1 MPDLGSRWILHSR
14 PRGGIKLR
22 VRLPLAA
29 IAATCLS
36 VGTVAP
42 LALAQA
48 DPDPAPASPTLID
61 RADELLE
68 EHLVAVLVAGLAL
81 TGYLGVLYLRPRWL
95 LKLPS
100 RDIALP
106 WTKWKVPL
114 TLVRPLKYRDR
125 VLDAWVAEHW
135 QTAQAEFLQ
144 LDTVKRKT
152 IHIPLPV
159 ELDDTTVELGPEHL
173 APTFKKKPA
182 LLLIT
187 GEGGAGKTSLAC
199 QIARWGLDRHLAKH
213 RLLPVLIETDLDDGT
228 TLLEAVRGQLTA
240 LTHQADPLPAEL
252 VEKLLHRQRILVIV
266 DHLSEMGATTRNK
279 IAPHL
284 ADFPAK
290 ALVITSRLKEQDRL
304 GSLPKTTLRPL
315 QIESKRLWLFMS
327 AYLKA
332 KGKQDL
338 FDYEEYSS
346 GGDRL
351 CRMTADKS
359 ITALLACLYIDHMIR
374 EREGAGGILPDSVPR
389 LMLSYLNQLN
399 SSIEAPNKRDD
410 QEVQRDAQAIA
421 WACVKPTYR
430 PNWIKKKEAVAA
442 LAQTGEVDSAKAR
455 LAYLETRLQFLQSP
469 DPGTD
474 TRIILDPL
482 AEYLAAAY
490 LVEHHCQQPDP
501 EAAWQD
507 FLNSVDQKLVKANE
521 TPEIVRGFLLAL
533 RDCCIDDAQNEG
545 IPPGLADQL
554 ARKAQIDPEELRQAQ
569 ETRRIRRLIF
579 DLSEPN
585 LKDRIRAAEELG
597 TYGAAARTAE
607 QNLVGML
614 ENRSQPPQ
622 ARQAAAETLGKLAI
636 GETALLA
643 LLNDPNEEAT
653 VRRSAAEA
661 LGAMNA
667 GQAQLQSLLYAAD
680 QPLTLRQGTARALRL
695 IGGENGAA
703 IPVLVVTLHQGQ
715 VTTQVQPIQVWQE
728 PLVDQLTL
736 DLVNIPGGEF
746 LMGSPP
752 DEVGRDIYQS
762 VYPDTVGKDVEAQ
775 HRVTVASFAMGQ
787 FPVTQAQW
795 RAVAALPRV
804 NREIDPDP
812 SNVKGDNRPVEQVSW
827 HEAVEFC
834 DRLSQHT
841 GRPYRLPS
849 EAEWEYACRAQ
860 TTTPFHFGDTL
871 SAELANYDG
880 NYTYGTGAKG
890 QYRQATTAVGQFGV
904 ANAFGLFDLHGN
916 VFEWCLD
923 HWHPSY
929 EGATTDGSAWV
940 TDGNEGRRIVRGGSW
955 DFYPGNCRS
964 ASRDY
969 LIPDLRYNSYG
980 FRVCCS
986 APRT

>member
-1 MPDLGSRWILHSR
+1 MVNFRSEVRS
-14 PRGGIKLR
+14 KLR
-22 VRLPLAA
+22 LHLVA

-61 RADELLE
+61 RTDELLE
-68 EHLVAVLVAGLAL
+68 EHWVAILMAGLAL
-81 TGYLGVLYLRPRWL
+81 TGYLGVLYLRPSWL

-100 RDIALP
+100 SDIALP

-125 VLDAWVAEHW
+125 VLDAWVADHW
-135 QTAQAEFLQ
+135 QAAQAEFLR

-159 ELDDTTVELGPEHL
+159 GLDDATVELGPEYL

-199 QIARWGLDRHLAKH
+199 QIARWGLERHLANH
-213 RLLPVLIETDLDDGT
+213 RLLPVLVETDLDDGT

-266 DHLSEMGATTRNK
+266 DHLSEMGAPTRK
-279 IAPHL
+279 AIAPHL

-315 QIESKRLWLFMS
+315 QIESNRLWPFMA
-327 AYLKA
+327 AYLEA
-332 KGKQDL
+332 KDKPHL
-338 FDYEEYSS
+338 FEDDEYSS
-346 GGDRL
+346 GCDRL
-351 CRMTADKS
+351 RRMTADKS

-374 EREGAGGILPDSVPR
+374 DREGAGGILPDSVPR

-399 SSIEAPNKRDD
+399 RSIEASNKRDD
-410 QEVQRDAQAIA
+410 LAVQRDAKAIA
-421 WACVKPTYR
+421 WACVEPTYR
-430 PNWIKKKEAVAA
+430 PNWIKKETAIAA
-442 LAQTGEVDSAKAR
+442 LAQTDADTAPAR
-455 LAYLETRLQFLQSP
+455 LEYLEKRLQFLKTP
-469 DPGTD
+469 DSGDLTG
-474 TRIILDPL
+474 IFLDPL

-490 LVEHHCQQPDP
+490 LVDRHSQQDDP
-501 EAAWQD
+501 TAAWQG
-507 FLNSVDQKLVKANE
+507 FFETLDQKLAKANE

-533 RDCCIDDAQNEG
+533 RDCCLDDAQNEA

-554 ARKAQIDPEELRQAQ
+554 ARKAQLDPEELRQAQ

-585 LKDRIRAAEELG
+585 LKDRIRAAEELS
-597 TYGAAARTAE
+597 TYGAAARPAE
-607 QNLVGML
+607 PNLVGML
-614 ENRSQPPQ
+614 ENRSQLPQ

-636 GETALLA
+636 GETALLT
-643 LLNDPNEEAT
+643 LMSDPNEEST

-661 LGAMNA
+661 LGVMNA
-667 GQAQLQSLLYAAD
+667 GQEQLLSILYNTD
-680 QPLTLRQGTARALRL
+680 QPLTLRQGAGRALRL
-695 IGGENGAA
+695 MGAAHGEA
-703 IPVLVVTLHQGQ
+703 IPVLVVALPQGQ
-715 VTTQVQPIQVWQE
+715 VTTQVHPIQVWQE
-728 PLVDQLTL
+728 LLGDQLTL
-736 DLVNIPGGEF
+736 DLVNIPGGAF

-752 DEVGRDIYQS
+752 DEVGRDVYPS
-762 VYPDTVGKDVEAQ
+762 FYPDTVGKDVEAQ
-775 HRVTVASFAMGQ
+775 HRVMVEPFAMGQ

-795 RAVAALPRV
+795 RAVAALPKV
-804 NREIDPDP
+804 NRDLDPDP
-812 SNVKGDNRPVEQVSW
+812 ANFKGDHRPVEQVSW
-827 HEAVEFC
+827 NEAVEFC
-834 DRLSQHT
+834 DRLAQQT
-841 GRPYRLPS
+841 GKPYRLPS
-849 EAEWEYACRAQ
+849 EAEWEYACRGG

-871 SAELANYDG
+871 STELANYDG
-880 NYTYGTGAKG
+880 NYTYGNGAKG
-890 QYRQATTAVGQFGV
+890 EYRQATTAVGQFGV
-904 ANAFGLFDLHGN
+904 ANAFGLFDLHGT

-929 EGATTDGSAWV
+929 EGAPTDGSAWII
-940 TDGNEGRRIVRGGSW
+940 DGDEGRRVLRGGSW
-955 DFYPGNCRS
+955 GSYPWDCRS
-964 ASRDY
+964 AGRDRNARDFQLNGIGY
-969 LIPDLRYNSYG
+969 RI
-980 FRVCCS
+980 VCAS
-986 APRT
+986 SWALS

>member
-1 MPDLGSRWILHSR
+1 MPHSR
-14 PRGGIKLR
+14 PRGGVKLR

-61 RADELLE
+61 RADQLLE
-68 EHLVAVLVAGLAL
+68 EHLLAILVAGLAL

-95 LKLPS
+95 LRLPS
-100 RDIALP
+100 SDIALP

-159 ELDDTTVELGPEHL
+159 ELDDTTVELGPDHL

-199 QIARWGLDRHLAKH
+199 QIARWGLERHLAKH
-213 RLLPVLIETDLDDGT
+213 RLLPVLIETDLDEGT
-228 TLLEAVRGQLTA
+228 TLLEAVRGLLTA

-266 DHLSEMGATTRNK
+266 DHLSEMGAPTRNK

-290 ALVITSRLKEQDRL
+290 AMVITSRLKEQDRL

-399 SSIEAPNKRDD
+399 RSIEAPNKRDD
-410 QEVQRDAQAIA
+410 LAVQRDAKAIA
-421 WACVKPTYR
+421 WACVEPTYR
-430 PNWIKKKEAVAA
+430 PNWIKKETAIAA
-442 LAQTGEVDSAKAR
+442 LAQTDAATAPAR
-455 LAYLETRLQFLQSP
+455 LEYLEKRLQFLKTP
-469 DPGTD
+469 DSGDLTG
-474 TRIILDPL
+474 IFLDPL

-490 LVEHHCQQPDP
+490 LVDHHSQQDDP
-501 EAAWQD
+501 TATWQH
-507 FLNSVDQKLVKANE
+507 FFETLDQKLAKANE

-533 RDCCIDDAQNEG
+533 RDCCLDDAQNEG

-597 TYGAAARTAE
+597 NYGVAARAAE
-607 QNLVGML
+607 PNLVGML

-715 VTTQVQPIQVWQE
+715 VTTQVHPIQVWQE
-728 PLVDQLTL
+728 PLGDRLTL
-736 DLVNIPGGEF
+736 DLVNIPGGAF
-746 LMGSPP
+746 FMGSPP
-752 DEVGRDIYQS
+752 DEAGCD
-762 VYPDTVGKDVEAQ
+762 VYATFYPNTVGKDVEAQ
-775 HRVTVASFAMGQ
+775 HRVTVAPFAMGQ

-795 RAVAALPRV
+795 RIVAALPRV
-804 NREIDPDP
+804 NRELDPDP
-812 SNVKGDNRPVEQVSW
+812 ANFKGDHRPVECVSW
-827 HEAVEFC
+827 YDAVEFC
-834 DRLSQHT
+834 DRLTQQT
-841 GRPYRLPS
+841 GKPYRLPS
-849 EAEWEYACRAQ
+849 EAEWEYACRAN
-860 TTTPFHFGDTL
+860 TTTPFHLGDTL
-871 SAELANYDG
+871 SADLANYDG
-880 NYTYGTGAKG
+880 NYTYGNGAKG
-890 QYRQATTAVGQFGV
+890 QYRQATTVVGQFGV

-929 EGATTDGSAWV
+929 EGAPTDGSAWV
-940 TDGNEGRRIVRGGSW
+940 TDGNEARRIIRGGSW
-955 DFYPGNCRS
+955 FGYPWDCRS
-964 ASRDY
+964 AYRNDDDPEDRDSRV
-969 LIPDLRYNSYG
+969 G

>member
-1 MPDLGSRWILHSR
+1 
-14 PRGGIKLR
+14 

-61 RADELLE
+61 RADQLLE
-68 EHLVAVLVAGLAL
+68 EHLVAVVVAGLAL

-95 LKLPS
+95 LRLPS
-100 RDIALP
+100 SDIALP

-125 VLDAWVAEHW
+125 VLDAWVADHW

-159 ELDDTTVELGPEHL
+159 ELDDTTVELGPDQL

-199 QIARWGLDRHLAKH
+199 QIARWGLERHLAKH

-266 DHLSEMGATTRNK
+266 DHLSEMGAPTRNK

-290 ALVITSRLKEQDRL
+290 AMVITSRLKEQDRL

-315 QIESKRLWLFMS
+315 QIESNRLWPFMA
-327 AYLKA
+327 AYLRA

-338 FDYEEYSS
+338 FDDDEYSS
-346 GGDRL
+346 GSDRL
-351 CRMTADKS
+351 RRMTADKS

-374 EREGAGGILPDSVPR
+374 EREVGGGILPDSVPR

-399 SSIEAPNKRDD
+399 RSIEAPNKRDD
-410 QEVQRDAQAIA
+410 LAVQRDAKAIA
-421 WACVKPTYR
+421 WACVEPTYR
-430 PNWIKKKEAVAA
+430 PNWIKKETAIAA
-442 LAQTGEVDSAKAR
+442 LAQTDAATAQAR
-455 LAYLETRLQFLQSP
+455 LEYLEKRLQFLKTP
-469 DPGTD
+469 DSGDLTG
-474 TRIILDPL
+474 IFLDPL

-490 LVEHHCQQPDP
+490 LVDRHSQQDDP
-501 EAAWQD
+501 TAAWQH
-507 FLNSVDQKLVKANE
+507 FFETLDQKLAKANE

-533 RDCCIDDAQNEG
+533 RDCCLDDAQNEG

-554 ARKAQIDPEELRQAQ
+554 ARKAQLDPEELRQAQ

-597 TYGAAARTAE
+597 NYGAAARTAE

-636 GETALLA
+636 GETALLT
-643 LLNDPNEEAT
+643 LVSDPNEEAT

-667 GQAQLQSLLYAAD
+667 GQEQLLSILYNTD
-680 QPLTLRQGTARALRL
+680 QPLSLRQGAGRALRL
-695 IGGENGAA
+695 MGGEHGAA
-703 IPVLVVTLHQGQ
+703 LPVLIVTLHQGQ
-715 VTTQVQPIQVWQE
+715 ATTQVQPIQVWQE
-728 PLVDQLTL
+728 PLGDQLTL

-746 LMGSPP
+746 PMGSPP
-752 DEVGRDIYQS
+752 REEGRDVYPS

-775 HRVTVASFAMGQ
+775 HRVTVAPFAMGQ

-804 NREIDPDP
+804 NRDLDPDP
-812 SNVKGDNRPVEQVSW
+812 SNFKGDHRPVEQVSW
-827 HEAVEFC
+827 YTAMEFC

-841 GRPYRLPS
+841 GKPYRLPS

-871 SAELANYDG
+871 STDLANYDG
-880 NYTYGTGAKG
+880 NYTYGNGAKG
-890 QYRQATTAVGQFGV
+890 EYRQATTAIGQFGV

-916 VFEWCLD
+916 VYEWCLD

-929 EGATTDGSAWV
+929 EGAPTDGSAWV
-940 TDGNEGRRIVRGGSW
+940 TDGDEGRRLLRGGSW
-955 DFYPGNCRS
+955 CNAPWYCRS
-964 ASRDY
+964 AFRNWFA
-969 LIPDLRYNSYG
+969 RVGRSYSFG
-980 FRVCCS
+980 FRLVCAS
-986 APRT
+986 SWAL